1 MSRKPGS
8 TENRREQIIRA
19 AIRVFAKKG
28 FAGASNKDVADE
40 AKITPGLIYHYF
52 KNKEDLLRAAIEG
65 NPTRQ
70 LLRSIPPEMLALP
83 TRELLKEVALQF
95 LQVAEDKDFVRLIR
109 VYLPEVIRNPKVAPA
124 GMSTVWRVVETL
136 EQALAEKM
144 QEGSLKEGDPALL
157 SQLFVGC
164 IMDLVLRRQIMK
176 DPKALKYSDEEIVN
190 ALVDMTMKG
199 LELR

>member
-1 MSRKPGS
+1 MSRKPGP

-70 LLRSIPPEMLALP
+70 MLREIPPDMLALP
-83 TRELLKEVALQF
+83 TREFLKNVALQF
-95 LQVAEDKDFVRLIR
+95 LQIAEDKDFVRLIR
-109 VYLPEVIRNPKVAPA
+109 VYLPEVIRNPKVAPV
-124 GMSTVWRVVETL
+124 GMSTIQRVVETL
-136 EQALAEKM
+136 EKALGQKM
-144 QEGSLKEGDPALL
+144 QEGSLRKGDAALFAR
-157 SQLFVGC
+157 LFIGS

-176 DPKALKYSDEEIVN
+176 DPKALKYSNEDIVD
-190 ALVDMTMKG
+190 ALVDLTMKG
-199 LELR
+199 LET